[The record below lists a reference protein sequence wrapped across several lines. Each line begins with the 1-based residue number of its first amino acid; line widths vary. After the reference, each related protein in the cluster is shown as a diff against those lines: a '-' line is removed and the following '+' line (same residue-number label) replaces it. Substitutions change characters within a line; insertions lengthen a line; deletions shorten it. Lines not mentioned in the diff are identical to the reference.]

1 MNDLYKANLILD
13 DIFVFDENGDME
25 KSHLEV
31 KNTPLDWDFCPNG
44 DQEWTFM
51 LNRFTYLD
59 VLSRAYRESSDPVY
73 INKGLALIEDWIDKV
88 KLIPSKKTRTLDTG
102 MRIYHFIKFLTDNKI
117 DDKNLLNKIDQSIKD
132 QIFYLKDQYIE
143 KYDLSNWGLVQVIA
157 IAIAGLYFK
166 NDQMYEKAMEKY
178 EEMMAIQY
186 MDDHSIHW
194 ERCLGYHNFMVLWLL
209 RLSEYEKACGLEI
222 SHKDQLRKIV
232 ETTLITTDLDGKEL
246 NNGDSDLTD
255 TGFLLDYYK
264 EIFEEDIKVGSQK
277 LFGDYGLYVEKKA
290 GAFLASF
297 NQNMAS
303 NHSHGD
309 FTHFTYQK
317 DGIRILDGGRYT
329 YTESKEREYLK
340 LFAHNN
346 VIVDDKSSMG
356 YVSSWETNAY
366 PLINPIYYKKNRHT
380 FVEMSYFDN
389 SREIFSKRRMFFLEN
404 GDLIVFDQ
412 IKAKGRHRAKTNIL
426 AKGLNDENIM
436 VNRDFSLGDDGYYST
451 EYNSLEPCQKL
462 SINEDFEDTYTQ
474 CIIFGN
480 KDEYEFTEVSRNK
493 VDLTEDEAVAIKTK
507 DGVIVNIFEE
517 ITNSPRVF
525 TAGGIKFHAR
535 SAVLYGQSDIEIYK

>member
-59 VLSRAYRESSDPVY
+59 VLTRAYRESSDPVY

-222 SHKDQLRKIV
+222 SHKDQLRKIS

-329 YTESKEREYLK
+329 YTESEEREYLK

-436 VNRDFSLGDDGYYST
+436 VNRDFSLGNDGYYST

-474 CIIFGN
+474 CMIFGN
-480 KDEYEFTEVSRNK
+480 KDEYEFIKVSRNK
-493 VDLTEDEAVAIKTK
+493 VDLTEDEAVAIKNK